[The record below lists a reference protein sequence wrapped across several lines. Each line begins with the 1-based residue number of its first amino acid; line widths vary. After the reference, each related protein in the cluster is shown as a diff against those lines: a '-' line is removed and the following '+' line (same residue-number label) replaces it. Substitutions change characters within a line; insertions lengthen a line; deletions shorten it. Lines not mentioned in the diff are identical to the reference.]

1 MKIALDIGHA
11 RNTGATGNGL
21 REHAVCTQL
30 APLLA
35 AELQAVGHTA
45 DVVDF
50 PGRTNSG
57 DLAETVRTINAGGYA
72 LSVSLHCDSSQKAS
86 ARGAHVI
93 CKTAAGRRYAE
104 AVASFLCPLMPGRAN
119 HVIMRD
125 DLYILNATRCPAILV
140 ECGFLTNSKDA
151 DMLRH
156 ELPRIAAA
164 IAAGIELAA
173 A

>member
-1 MKIALDIGHA
+1 MKIAIDIGHA
-11 RNTGATGNGL
+11 RSTGATGNGL
-21 REHAVCTQL
+21 QEHEVCTRL

-35 AELQAVGHTA
+35 QRLQELRHEVAVL
-45 DVVDF
+45 DF

-57 DLAETVRTINAGGYA
+57 DLAETVRAINAGGYD
-72 LSVSLHCDSSQKAS
+72 LSVSLHCDSSQKS
-86 ARGAHVI
+86 SSRGAHVI
-93 CKTAAGRRYAE
+93 CKTQAGKRFAA
-104 AVASFLCPLMPGRAN
+104 AVASRLCPLMPGRAN

-125 DLYILNATRCPAILV
+125 DLYVLYATRCPAILV
-140 ECGFLTNSKDA
+140 ECGFLSNPRDA

-164 IAAGIELAA
+164 IAAGIAA